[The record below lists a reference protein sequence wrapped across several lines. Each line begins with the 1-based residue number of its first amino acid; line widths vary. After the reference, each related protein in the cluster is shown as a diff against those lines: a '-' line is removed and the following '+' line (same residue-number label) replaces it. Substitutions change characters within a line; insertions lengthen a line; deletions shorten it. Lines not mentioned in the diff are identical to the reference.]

1 MKNFI
6 FFLILLLPAVHLG
19 LTMAQRLP
27 LVIPSD
33 SLQLWLKAD
42 AGADT
47 LNGTVS
53 RWHDQSGEENDAVQ
67 PSASR
72 QPQFLPDSLNGKPV
86 LHFDGV
92 DDKLGLTGSTP
103 MSQFTIFMV
112 VKNYAP
118 VPGQEHSDHVMA
130 FGSPTGE
137 GYFVLFGGLERISD
151 RINIGG
157 PLGAVR
163 ATAANIAKYG
173 EWRIISIVT
182 DKKIYS
188 TTLRWNGSNAVVTPD
203 GIGSNVS
210 ISVPMGAGGGIGGA
224 DNSPF
229 GYLLT
234 AHCDFAETIVYNRV
248 VTDSERTAVEDYLA
262 NKYNISKVTGVENSK
277 VKVIPKQFTLSQNYP
292 NPFNPS
298 TKIDFAIP
306 KSSFVNLTVFNVLGE
321 EVATLVNETKAPGNY
336 EVNYSAANLPSGIY
350 IYKLQAGSFRV
361 SKKMILLQ

>member
-6 FFLILLLPAVHLG
+6 FFLILLFAAMLPG
-19 LTMAQRLP
+19 LTMAQGLP
-27 LVIPSD
+27 VVIPSD

-42 AGADT
+42 AGVDT
-47 LNGTVS
+47 LNGKIS
-53 RWHDQSGEENDAVQ
+53 RWHYQSGKGNDVVQ
-67 PSASR
+67 SSALR
-72 QPQFLPDSLNGKPV
+72 QPQLLPDSLNGKPV

-92 DDKLGLTGSTP
+92 DDKLGFTGLTP
-103 MSQFTIFMV
+103 MSQFTLFMV

-118 VPGQEHSDHVMA
+118 VLGQEHSDHVMA
-130 FGSPTGE
+130 FGAPTGE

-157 PLGAVR
+157 PLGGMR
-163 ATAANIAKYG
+163 ATATNIAAYG

-182 DKKIYS
+182 DKKIFN
-188 TTLRWNGSNAVVTPD
+188 TTLRWNGSDAVMAPD
-203 GIGSNVS
+203 GGSNIS
-210 ISVPMGAGGGIGGA
+210 ISVPMGTDGGIGGA

-262 NKYNISKVTGVENSK
+262 SKYNISMVTGIEGSK
-277 VKVIPKQFTLSQNYP
+277 EGVIPKQFTLSQNYP

-298 TKIDFAIP
+298 TILNYSIP
-306 KSSFVNLTVFNVLGE
+306 ISEFVTLKLYDLLGRE
-321 EVATLVNETKAPGNY
+321 IETLVSEQKSPGSYKVNFNGGKLASGVYFYTLNAGKFWDTK
-336 EVNYSAANLPSGIY
+336 
-350 IYKLQAGSFRV
+350 KL
-361 SKKMILLQ
+361 ILIK